1 VIASVTT
8 TSRVIN
14 PATVRL
20 GDLMPLRKIL
30 KAALM
35 LTLATVA
42 MRVPSGA
49 DEMKESAC
57 GKQPVL
63 MPGPKPTKEEQQKA
77 CKLRADGLVA
87 ISISE
92 EGDVVNATVV
102 RTLSRD
108 AAEALLTRARS
119 MKFQPRPGCG
129 ILKITVNYSLAG
141 KC

>member
-1 VIASVTT
+1 
-8 TSRVIN
+8 
-14 PATVRL
+14 
-20 GDLMPLRKIL
+20 MPLRKIL

-49 DEMKESAC
+49 DEKKESAC
-57 GKQPVL
+57 GKQPVS
-63 MPGPKPTKEEQQKA
+63 MPGRKPTKEEQQKA
-77 CKLRADGLVA
+77 CKLRAEGLVA

-102 RTLSRD
+102 RTLSRV

-119 MKFQPRPGCG
+119 MKFKPRPGCG
-129 ILKITVNYSLAG
+129 ILKIRVNYRLAG
-141 KC
+141 QC